1 VFSQGKEH
9 PMKYLI
15 APVSAAA
22 LMAAL
27 AACSGADTQTETA
40 DANNSAYSEPAD
52 ANRAISDGT
61 VDNTALTETALAR
74 PAYVMAAGEFKASDL
89 IGDTI
94 VGVDGKTIAT
104 VADVLIGKDM
114 SPSQIVFRAG
124 GILGVAGDLGTLPF
138 SAVTVKLDAE
148 GEPTISAALVDE
160 SLEGMAE
167 FEQDG
172 IDDYRLASEL
182 IGTNA
187 ELAVADSYTRITDL
201 IISSDGSVKHA
212 VVTDGMSGVA
222 SADRLVIGFDAVTVV
237 QGDSNGEVI
246 VNMTLQQLATAP
258 VLNDA

>member
-1 VFSQGKEH
+1 
-9 PMKYLI
+9 MKYLI

-27 AACSGADTQTETA
+27 AACSGADTSIETA
-40 DANNSAYSEPAD
+40 DSNSSAYTESAD
-52 ANRAISDGT
+52 ADRVMADRT
-61 VDNTALTETALAR
+61 VDNTTLTETVLAR

-89 IGDTI
+89 IGDNI
-94 VGVDGKTIAT
+94 VGANGETIAT

-114 SPSQIVFRAG
+114 SPSQIVFRDG

-138 SAVTVKLDAE
+138 SAVTVKLDAD

-160 SLEGMAE
+160 SLEGVAE

-172 IDDYRLASEL
+172 ADDYRLASEL

-222 SADRLVIGFDAVTVV
+222 SVDRLVIAFDAITVV
-237 QGDSNGEVI
+237 QGDSNGEVM
-246 VNMTLQQLATAP
+246 VNMTPEQLETAP

>member
-1 VFSQGKEH
+1 
-9 PMKYLI
+9 MKHLI

-27 AACSGADTQTETA
+27 AACSGADTSIKTA
-40 DANNSAYSEPAD
+40 DSNNSAYTESAD
-52 ANRAISDGT
+52 TDRVMADGT
-61 VDNTALTETALAR
+61 VDNTALTETVLAR
-74 PAYVMAAGEFKASDL
+74 PTYVMAAGEFKASDL
-89 IGDTI
+89 IGDNI

-104 VADVLIGKDM
+104 VADLLIGKDM
-114 SPSQIVFRAG
+114 TPSQIVFRNG

-138 SAVTVKLDAE
+138 SAVSVKLDAD

-160 SLEGMAE
+160 SLEGVAE

-172 IDDYRLASEL
+172 ADDYRLASEL

-222 SADRLVIGFDAVTVV
+222 SADRLVIAFDTITVV
-237 QGDSNGEVI
+237 QGDSNGEVM
-246 VNMTLQQLATAP
+246 VNMTPEQLETAS

>member
-1 VFSQGKEH
+1 
-9 PMKYLI
+9 MKHLI

-27 AACSGADTQTETA
+27 AACSGADTPVETANSNSSAYTETSDA
-40 DANNSAYSEPAD
+40 DRVMA
-52 ANRAISDGT
+52 DGT
-61 VDNTALTETALAR
+61 VDNTALTETVVAR

-89 IGDTI
+89 IGDNI
-94 VGVDGKTIAT
+94 VGADGNTIAT

-114 SPSQIVFRAG
+114 SPSHIVFRDG
-124 GILGVAGDLGTLPF
+124 GILGVAGELGTLPF
-138 SAVTVKLDAE
+138 SAVKVKLDAD

-160 SLEGMAE
+160 SLEGVAE

-172 IDDYRLASEL
+172 LDDYRLASEL

-187 ELAVADSYTRITDL
+187 ELAVTDTYTRITDL

-222 SADRLVIGFDAVTVV
+222 SADRLVIGFDAITVV
-237 QGDSNGEVI
+237 QGDSNGEVM
-246 VNMTLQQLATAP
+246 VNMTPEQLETAP

>member
-1 VFSQGKEH
+1 
-9 PMKYLI
+9 MKYLI

-27 AACSGADTQTETA
+27 AACSGADTHTETA
-40 DANNSAYSEPAD
+40 DMNSPAYSESAD
-52 ANRAISDGT
+52 ADRVMADGT
-61 VDNTALTETALAR
+61 VDNTALTETVMAR
-74 PAYVMAAGEFKASDL
+74 PAYLMAAGEFKASDL
-89 IGDTI
+89 IGDNI
-94 VGVDGKTIAT
+94 VGADGETIAT

-114 SPSQIVFRAG
+114 SPSHIVFRDG

-138 SAVTVKLDAE
+138 SAVKVKLDAD

-160 SLEGMAE
+160 SLEGAAE

-172 IDDYRLASEL
+172 LDDYRLASEL

-187 ELAVADSYTRITDL
+187 ELAVTDTYTRITDL

-222 SADRLVIGFDAVTVV
+222 SADRLVIAFDAITVV
-237 QGDSNGEVI
+237 QGDSNGEVM
-246 VNMTLQQLATAP
+246 VNMTPEQLETSP